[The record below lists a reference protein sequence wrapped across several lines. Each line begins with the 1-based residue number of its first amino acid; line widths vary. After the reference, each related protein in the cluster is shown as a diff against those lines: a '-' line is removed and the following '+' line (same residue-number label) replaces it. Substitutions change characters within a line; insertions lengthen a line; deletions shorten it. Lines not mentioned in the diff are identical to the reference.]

1 MQREDTLKIG
11 ADIYVNTSSPDELKA
26 AENTL
31 DYLIITIN
39 AAVDWDPYM
48 AAMRPNGAIAFV
60 GAIPKPIEIPVFGIL
75 MKNVCKSDSTLKFL
89 YKYSG
94 LSYINHALL
103 LSFSSLLLEV
113 TSEEVKT

>member
-1 MQREDTLKIG
+1 
-11 ADIYVNTSSPDELKA
+11 
-26 AENTL
+26 
-31 DYLIITIN
+31 
-39 AAVDWDPYM
+39 M

-75 MKNVCKSDSTLKFL
+75 MKNVCKSDSTL
-89 YKYSG
+89 Y
-94 LSYINHALL
+94 SYIVLRLSHINHPLL

>member
-1 MQREDTLKIG
+1 MNLQREDTLKIG
-11 ADIYVNTSSPDELKA
+11 ADIYVNTSSPDELKS

-75 MKNVCKSDSTLKFL
+75 MKNVCKSDITL
-89 YKYSG
+89 Y
-94 LSYINHALL
+94 SYITQVLRMISYKSC
-103 LSFSSLLLEV
+103 SFIII
-113 TSEEVKT
+113 

>member
-1 MQREDTLKIG
+1 M
-11 ADIYVNTSSPDELKA
+11 
-26 AENTL
+26 

-75 MKNVCKSDSTLKFL
+75 MKNVCKSDSTL
-89 YKYSG
+89 
-94 LSYINHALL
+94 
-103 LSFSSLLLEV
+103 
-113 TSEEVKT
+113 

>member
-1 MQREDTLKIG
+1 MNLQREDTLKIG

-75 MKNVCKSDSTLKFL
+75 MKNVCKSDSTL
-89 YKYSG
+89 Y
-94 LSYINHALL
+94 SYIIEVI
-103 LSFSSLLLEV
+103 SYKSSPFIII
-113 TSEEVKT
+113 